1 MKNKRKKTINSK
13 QMQEFKR
20 TARRL
25 SATGMIATVLMIIVL
40 VKLIHTQFVR
50 GEELSKMAYNQQVSD
65 EEITSKRGTI
75 YDTNGTVLAQS
86 VAVDTIS
93 INPKSVK
100 YSNNTKVEPEIMARV
115 FSDVFGIDY
124 DSTLE
129 KCKSNKSVETIAK
142 KVDKEKVNQLKQW
155 MSENKVSTGINFDE
169 DIKRYYPNGSLASNL
184 IGFCTDDNVG
194 LTGLELKWDDTLTG
208 VSGKIV
214 TARSLKGDAISEEN
228 EQYIAA
234 ENGSNIYL
242 TIDTKI
248 QSIAEKYLKQ
258 AVSVNYADGGNVIIM
273 NPTTGDILAMVTEPD
288 YNLNDPRNYASLKL
302 NEAQWNALQ
311 PEEKSEKLNTLWK
324 NRAVSDLYEP
334 GSTFKIIT
342 SAIGLEEDIVNTDT
356 PGSFSCSGSYSP
368 DGGVT
373 NIKCWRWYAPH
384 GHQTLRQALE
394 NSCNPAFMQLGLK
407 IGGRTL
413 YKYYDAFGLMDN
425 AVGSDI
431 AATSKPIFKSL
442 ESMVPS
448 NVATYSFGQRFNI
461 SPLQLIT
468 SISTICNNGNFVMPR
483 IVKTLENTDNNTKM
497 NLETQTV
504 RQVISK
510 ETADEVKDM
519 MKSVVED
526 GTGKRAAVKGYTI
539 GGKSGTSEPNQA
551 NLKSGYVA
559 SFVSIAP
566 IENTQLVCLVI
577 IYNPKNEAS
586 IGHQGGQVAGP
597 VASSIM
603 SEVLPYMGIPTD
615 DVSEAINSVSS
626 NSVGVQD
633 VTGKSIGEAKSILQ
647 NSGFK
652 VVTSEGSD
660 DNSIVTE
667 QVPKAGIYLEVGST
681 VYLYPENQS
690 KTQVTI
696 PDLLNKSYS
705 QAVETLKNSNL
716 NIKTTGTGTIV
727 IAQDPVAG
735 TVLDSGTVVTVT
747 LGNNTGG
754 D

>member
-1 MKNKRKKTINSK
+1 MGKKGKSSKDNKQLK
-13 QMQEFKR
+13 EYKR

-25 SATGMIATVLMIIVL
+25 AFSGILATAMVL
-40 VKLIHTQFVR
+40 VVVGKLINIQFVQ
-50 GEELSKMAYNQQVSD
+50 GEELSKKAYNQQVSD
-65 EEITSKRGTI
+65 EEITSKRGII

-86 VAVDTIS
+86 VAVDTIT
-93 INPKSVK
+93 INPKMIK
-100 YSNNTKVEPEIMARV
+100 YSNNASVEPEIIARA
-115 FSDVFGIDY
+115 FSDIFALDY
-124 DSTLE
+124 DATLE

-142 KVDKEKVNQLKQW
+142 KVDKEKVAQIQQW
-155 MSENKVSTGINFDE
+155 MKENKVTNGVNFDE
-169 DIKRYYPNGSLASNL
+169 DIKRFYPNGSLASNL
-184 IGFCTDDNVG
+184 IGFCSDDNVG
-194 LTGLELKWDDTLTG
+194 LAGLELKWDDTLTG

-273 NPTTGDILAMVTEPD
+273 NPSTGDILAMVTEPNYD
-288 YNLNDPRNYASLKL
+288 LNNPRSYTNLNLT
-302 NEAQWNALQ
+302 EAQWNAL
-311 PEEKSEKLNTLWK
+311 PAEEKSTRLNTLWK
-324 NRAVSDLYEP
+324 NKAVSDLYEP

-342 SAIGLEEDIVNTDT
+342 SAIGLEESIVDTDT
-356 PGSFSCSGSYSP
+356 AGNFSCHGSYSP

-373 NIKCWRWYAPH
+373 DIKCWRWYAPH
-384 GHQTLRQALE
+384 GAQSLRKALE

-425 AVGSDI
+425 AIGSDI

-468 SISTICNNGNFVMPR
+468 AISTICNNGNYVMPR
-483 IVKTLENTDNNTKM
+483 IVKVVENTDTNTKTT
-497 NLETQTV
+497 LETETI
-504 RQVISK
+504 RQVVSK
-510 ETADEVKDM
+510 ETANKVKDM
-519 MKSVVED
+519 MKSVVEE
-526 GTGKRAAVKGYTI
+526 GTGQRAAVKGYTI
-539 GGKSGTSEPNQA
+539 GGKSGTSEPNQS

-603 SEVLPYMGIPTD
+603 GEILPYLGIPTD
-615 DVSEAINSVSS
+615 DASEVTTVSS
-626 NSVGVQD
+626 NSIGVQN
-633 VTGKSIGEAKSILQ
+633 VIGKTIAEARQALQ

-652 VVTSEGSD
+652 VVVDNGGD
-660 DNSIVTE
+660 DNATVTE
-667 QVPKAGIYLEVGST
+667 QVPKAGIYLESGST
-681 VYLYPENQS
+681 IYLYPDNQA
-690 KTQVTI
+690 KKQVAM

-705 QAVETLKNSNL
+705 QAVETLKNANL

-735 TVLDSGTVVTVT
+735 TTLDSGTAVTVT

>member
-1 MKNKRKKTINSK
+1 
-13 QMQEFKR
+13 
-20 TARRL
+20 
-25 SATGMIATVLMIIVL
+25 
-40 VKLIHTQFVR
+40 
-50 GEELSKMAYNQQVSD
+50 
-65 EEITSKRGTI
+65 
-75 YDTNGTVLAQS
+75 
-86 VAVDTIS
+86 
-93 INPKSVK
+93 
-100 YSNNTKVEPEIMARV
+100 
-115 FSDVFGIDY
+115 
-124 DSTLE
+124 
-129 KCKSNKSVETIAK
+129 
-142 KVDKEKVNQLKQW
+142 
-155 MSENKVSTGINFDE
+155 
-169 DIKRYYPNGSLASNL
+169 
-184 IGFCTDDNVG
+184 
-194 LTGLELKWDDTLTG
+194 
-208 VSGKIV
+208 
-214 TARSLKGDAISEEN
+214 
-228 EQYIAA
+228 
-234 ENGSNIYL
+234 
-242 TIDTKI
+242 
-248 QSIAEKYLKQ
+248 
-258 AVSVNYADGGNVIIM
+258 M

-342 SAIGLEEDIVNTDT
+342 SAIGLEEDIINTDT

-425 AVGSDI
+425 SVGSDI

-519 MKSVVED
+519 MKSVVEE

-633 VTGKSIGEAKSILQ
+633 VTGKSIAEAKSILQ
-647 NSGFK
+647 NSGFTI
-652 VVTSEGSD
+652 VTSEGSD
-660 DNSIVTE
+660 DNSIVAE

-681 VYLYPENQS
+681 IYLYPENQS

>member
-1 MKNKRKKTINSK
+1 VGKKRKKAIDSK
-13 QMQEFKR
+13 QIKEYKR
-20 TARRL
+20 MARRL
-25 SATGMIATVLMIIVL
+25 AFSGVIATVMIAV
-40 VKLIHTQFVR
+40 VMGKLINIQFVQ
-50 GEELSKMAYNQQVSD
+50 GEELSKKAYNQQVSD
-65 EEITSKRGTI
+65 EEISSKRGTI

-86 VAVDTIS
+86 VAVDTIT
-93 INPKSVK
+93 INPKSLK
-100 YSNNTKVEPEIMARV
+100 YTNNTNIEPELLART
-115 FSDVFGIDY
+115 FSDIFGIEY
-124 DSTLE
+124 ESTLE
-129 KCKSNKSVETIAK
+129 KCKSTKSVETIAK
-142 KVDKEKVNQLKQW
+142 KVDKEKVAQLKQW
-155 MSENKVSTGINFDE
+155 MSDNKISTGINFDE
-169 DIKRYYPNGSLASNL
+169 DIKRYYPNGTLASNL
-184 IGFCTDDNVG
+184 IGFCSDDNVG

-208 VSGKIV
+208 TAGKIV

-248 QSIAEKYLKQ
+248 QSIAEKYIKQ

-273 NPTTGDILAMVTEPD
+273 NPTTGDILAMVTEPNYD
-288 YNLNDPRNYASLKL
+288 LNNPRSYTNLNL
-302 NEAQWNALQ
+302 NEAQWNALSS
-311 PEEKSEKLNTLWK
+311 EDKSTKLNSLWK
-324 NRAVSDLYEP
+324 NKAVSDLYEP

-342 SAIGLEEDIVNTDT
+342 SAIGLEEGIVETDT
-356 PGSFSCSGSYSP
+356 PGNFSCHGSFSP

-373 NIKCWRWYAPH
+373 DIKCWRWYAPH
-384 GHQTLRQALE
+384 GSQSLRKSLE

-413 YKYYDAFGLMDN
+413 YRYYEAFGLQDN
-425 AVGSDI
+425 IVGSNI

-461 SPLQLIT
+461 SPLQLAT

-483 IVKTLENTDNNTKM
+483 IVKVVENTDNNTKTTI
-497 NLETQTV
+497 ETETV
-504 RQVISK
+504 RQVVSK
-510 ETADEVKDM
+510 ETANKVKDM
-519 MKSVVED
+519 MKSVVEE

-539 GGKSGTSEPNQA
+539 GGKSGTSEPNQS

-577 IYNPKNEAS
+577 VYNPKNEAS

-603 SEVLPYMGIPTD
+603 GEILPYLGVPTD

-633 VTGKSIGEAKSILQ
+633 VTGKTIAEAKSILQ

-652 VVTSEGSD
+652 IVTSEGSD